1 MIYAKCQNPDCSCK
15 SFALPISGIERYQ
28 RATQPL
34 ISEAVAGV
42 VQDNSTLRRIAHRL
56 RNAAGITFPSIPQAT
71 PNPFPLI
78 LPTPWKK
85 RPNTLFSIETT
96 PAHFLPPLSPP
107 GQLIAILMAEFQKF
121 QLMTI
126 STYDLTSSSYTDIE
140 EVVRRDL

>member
-1 MIYAKCQNPDCSCK
+1 MKDSPLIRVVEPRILPYVVCPHCGKKQSFLKKKEHWRTVKAPHLKHAVLLRVRMIYAKCQNPDCSCK

-78 LPTPWKK
+78 LPTP
-85 RPNTLFSIETT
+85 
-96 PAHFLPPLSPP
+96 
-107 GQLIAILMAEFQKF
+107 
-121 QLMTI
+121 
-126 STYDLTSSSYTDIE
+126 
-140 EVVRRDL
+140 